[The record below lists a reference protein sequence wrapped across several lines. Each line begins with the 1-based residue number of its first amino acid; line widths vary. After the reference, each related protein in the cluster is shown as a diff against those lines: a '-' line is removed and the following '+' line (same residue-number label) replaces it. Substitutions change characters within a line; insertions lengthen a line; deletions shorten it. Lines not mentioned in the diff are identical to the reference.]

1 MKKVLTV
8 FLLLLCCE
16 LSFGQNKDVET
27 LKQLNH
33 DWINSFPTRDS
44 ATMNKIY
51 ADDMVLVSSGGSV
64 FHKKD
69 LLRNLMSPVPAYISA
84 KVDSVNVR
92 LSGNTGLVRATA
104 TSVFKDNGQEKTVTT
119 CYLDVYEKRNGR
131 WYAIASQVAMVSLK

>member
-1 MKKVLTV
+1 MKKAVTV

-33 DWINSFPTRDS
+33 DWISSFPTRDS

-51 ADDMVLVSSGGSV
+51 ADDMLLVSPSGTV
-64 FHKKD
+64 FHKKE
-69 LLRNLMSPVPAYISA
+69 LLHNLMSPVPEYISA

-92 LSGNTGLVRATA
+92 LSGNIGLVRATA
-104 TSVFKDNGQEKTVTT
+104 TTIFKDNDKKKQSPSATLMFMKS
-119 CYLDVYEKRNGR
+119 GR
-131 WYAIASQVAMVSLK
+131 ADGMLSLRR